1 MNIARTILYGSEQ
14 LIEDT
19 GMYAPINKLPP
30 ELLIEVLAY
39 CTRNTALAPLTLR
52 RVTSWWKEIV
62 DTSPRLWQN
71 LLLNDHDTAYVL
83 PKQQAELWTTRSQ
96 PLKYDVELQV
106 DDPDSI
112 FPLVSP
118 LLSTVD
124 RWRSFR
130 LSGKREEEVSIGN
143 LELTPNS
150 LTHLHVFLHDYTDEL
165 EDDGLPKITFAP
177 TYPDQSYTFAM
188 SIWLSNIPSPSLL
201 PRLRFVHISIS
212 ESDQFDLHTQ
222 PKDILEF
229 LKACPELKSFY
240 LSSWPY
246 LEPVIGPLPEV
257 HLPNLV
263 ELNLK
268 STCSVRPILS
278 SLITPRLEYVYLSH
292 LNVDFQLL
300 GDYHEEGDSEDEA
313 HDYSQS
319 PSSDRATGMG
329 LRRLITRCNPP
340 IKLLEMDFCDMR
352 TKDFE
357 YVFNRLPLLEDFHI
371 VASDMS
377 DKVIN
382 LLRPVC
388 PAPGSTSTST
398 STCVRLPCL
407 RYLKLVN
414 CQRLTGEAI
423 LKALVERVVWTEAVC
438 PENTLAEVTILGCQG
453 FTTWDR
459 HVLSLSLGRR
469 LRTE

>member
-1 MNIARTILYGSEQ
+1 MNIAQPIVYGSGQ
-14 LIEDT
+14 LIEGAGT
-19 GMYAPINKLPP
+19 YTPINKLPP

-39 CTRNTALAPLTLR
+39 CTRNAALAPLTLR
-52 RVTSWWKEIV
+52 KVASWWKEIV

-71 LLLNDHDTAYVL
+71 VLLNDQDRGYVFS
-83 PKQQAELWTTRSQ
+83 KRQAALWTTRSQ
-96 PLKYDVELQV
+96 PLQYDVELQV

-118 LLSTVD
+118 LLSTID

-130 LSGKREEEVSIGN
+130 LSGKREEEVFMDD
-143 LELTPNS
+143 LELTPDS
-150 LTHLHVFLHDYTDEL
+150 LTHLHIFLHDYETDESD
-165 EDDGLPKITFAP
+165 EEDGLPKITFAP
-177 TYPDQSYTFAM
+177 TCPDQSYTFAM
-188 SIWLSNIPSPSLL
+188 NIWLSNIPSASLL
-201 PRLRFVHISIS
+201 PCLRFTHISIS
-212 ESDQFDLHTQ
+212 EGDQIDLHTQ
-222 PKDILEF
+222 PKDILDF
-229 LKACPELKSFY
+229 LRACPELESFY
-240 LSSWPY
+240 LSGWPY
-246 LEPVIGPLPEV
+246 VEPIIGPLPEV

-263 ELNLK
+263 ELHLR

-278 SLITPRLEYVYLSH
+278 SLVTPRLEYIYLSH

-340 IKLLEMDFCDMR
+340 IKLLDMDFCDMR

-357 YVFNRLPLLEDFHI
+357 YVFDRLPLLEDFHI

-382 LLRPVC
+382 FLRPIF
-388 PAPGSTSTST
+388 PIAGSRSASTRM
-398 STCVRLPCL
+398 RLPCL
-407 RYLKLVN
+407 RYLKLIN

-423 LKALVERVVWTEAVC
+423 VKALVERVAWTEAVC
-438 PENTLAEVTILGCQG
+438 PDSTLTEVTISGCQG
-453 FTTWDR
+453 FTSWDK
-459 HVLSLSLGRR
+459 HILSMTLGKR
-469 LRTE
+469 LNSE

>member
-1 MNIARTILYGSEQ
+1 MLFASDQ
-14 LIEDT
+14 LTEDVGT
-19 GMYAPINKLPP
+19 HAPINRLPP
-30 ELLIEVLAY
+30 ELLIEILAY
-39 CTRNTALAPLTLR
+39 CTRNAALAPLTLR
-52 RVTSWWKEIV
+52 RVACWWKEIV

-71 LLLNDHDTAYVL
+71 VLLNDQDRAYVL
-83 PKQQAELWTTRSQ
+83 PKQQAALWTTRSQ

-106 DDPDSI
+106 DDLDSI

-130 LSGKREEEVSIGN
+130 LSGKREEEISMDN
-143 LELTPNS
+143 LELTPDS
-150 LTHLHVFLHDYTDEL
+150 LTDLRLFLHDGL
-165 EDDGLPKITFAP
+165 EDDGLPKITFTP
-177 TYPDQSYTFAM
+177 TCLDQSYTFAM
-188 SIWLSNIPSPSLL
+188 NIWSSNIPSASLL
-201 PRLRFVHISIS
+201 PRLRFVDISIS
-212 ESDQFDLHTQ
+212 DSEQLDLHIQ
-222 PKDILEF
+222 PKDILDF

-240 LSSWPY
+240 FSSLPY

-257 HLPNLV
+257 HLPNLI
-263 ELNLK
+263 ELHLK
-268 STCSVRPILS
+268 NTCSVRPILS
-278 SLITPRLEYVYLSH
+278 SLVTPRLEYVYLSH

-313 HDYSQS
+313 HDVSQS
-319 PSSDRATGMG
+319 PSSDHATGMG
-329 LRRLITRCNPP
+329 LRKLITRCNPP

-382 LLRPVC
+382 FLRPIF
-388 PAPGSTSTST
+388 PIPGSTSTST
-398 STCVRLPCL
+398 RVRLPCL
-407 RYLKLVN
+407 RYLKLVH

-423 LKALVERVVWTEAVC
+423 LKSLAERVAWTEAVC
-438 PENTLAEVTILGCQG
+438 PESTLTEVTISGCQG
-453 FTTWDR
+453 FTSWDR
-459 HVLSLSLGRR
+459 HALSLALGRR
-469 LRTE
+469 LNVE